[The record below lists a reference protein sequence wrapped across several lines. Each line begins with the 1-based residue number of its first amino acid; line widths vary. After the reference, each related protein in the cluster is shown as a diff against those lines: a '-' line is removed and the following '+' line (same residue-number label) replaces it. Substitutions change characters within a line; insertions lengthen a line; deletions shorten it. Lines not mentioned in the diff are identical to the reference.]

1 MRYIISDLKKFR
13 NLYHEDDGEQ
23 VGGMIICDSSE
34 QARALYGHFME
45 IQMELNEKDKDKSAM
60 KPALILWKLD
70 FFKVFVDF
78 FKLVLIRSFNFF
90 TENFQSVSVKNRIV
104 VIICVNGNI
113 MENLLSLSFIGLRIE
128 L

>member
-1 MRYIISDLKKFR
+1 MAFYVDYLAGF
-13 NLYHEDDGEQ
+13 
-23 VGGMIICDSSE
+23 
-34 QARALYGHFME
+34 
-45 IQMELNEKDKDKSAM
+45 
-60 KPALILWKLD
+60 LILWKLD
-70 FFKVFVDF
+70 FFKVLVDF